1 MTWLVDKLQ
10 ITGLRVSTVIGVRDW
25 ERQLRQ
31 PLMIDLGFSIDAA
44 PAAASDAIDDA
55 LDYGSVARRVTELTE
70 ASSFQLIES
79 LAESIATMVL
89 NEFGPASITV
99 KVSKP
104 GAVPQ
109 AQSVSIE
116 IERS

>member
-1 MTWLVDKLQ
+1 MARRMDKLQ
-10 ITGLRVSTVIGVRDW
+10 ITGLRVAAVIGVHDW

-31 PLMIDLGFSIDAA
+31 PLLIDVNLAIDAA

-55 LDYGSVARRVTELTE
+55 LDYGAVARRVTELTE
-70 ASSFQLIES
+70 TSRFQLIET
-79 LAESIATMVL
+79 LAESIAATL
-89 NEFGPASITV
+89 LDEFSPASVTV
-99 KVSKP
+99 KVAKP

-109 AQSVSIE
+109 AHSVSIE

>member
-1 MTWLVDKLQ
+1 M
-10 ITGLRVSTVIGVRDW
+10 
-25 ERQLRQ
+25 
-31 PLMIDLGFSIDAA
+31 
-44 PAAASDAIDDA
+44 
-55 LDYGSVARRVTELTE
+55 TE

-89 NEFGPASITV
+89 AEFAPASITV
-99 KVSKP
+99 KVGKP

-109 AQSVSIE
+109 AQGVSIE